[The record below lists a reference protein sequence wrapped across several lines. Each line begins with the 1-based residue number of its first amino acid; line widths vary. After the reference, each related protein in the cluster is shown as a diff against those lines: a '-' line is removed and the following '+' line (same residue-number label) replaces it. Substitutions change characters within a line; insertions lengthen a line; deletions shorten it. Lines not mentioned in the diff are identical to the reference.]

1 MCKYLLSMSFN
12 AVRQLLVTLLTLSL
26 TFGPAVSRVHASS
39 MSMHAAVISSGDAH
53 HQGNCKDCPG
63 SKNGLS
69 SGECSACC
77 TAVPGVSVPLAAID
91 IVPAETQRYLKPK
104 SLADYRIP
112 PDPYPPRSTVLS

>member
-1 MCKYLLSMSFN
+1 MSFN
-12 AVRQLLVTLLTLSL
+12 AVRRLLVILLTLSL
-26 TFGPAVSRVHASS
+26 TLGSAVSRVHASS
-39 MSMHAAVISSGDAH
+39 MSMHTEMISLGAH

-77 TAVPGVSVPLAAID
+77 TAVPGVSVPVAAID
-91 IVPAETQRYLKPK
+91 IVPAEKQRYLKPK

-112 PDPYPPRSTVLS
+112 PDPYPPRPTVLG